1 MEGRY
6 RGPPSHP
13 TLAGLRSSRPGRSP
27 AQLTPRRDLPLP
39 TPRLQTDAYQ
49 ILLIRDVVRTN
60 LRPVGA
66 FNGSSGDPGRPAR
79 PVTSHVHLA
88 YARGKRRAK
97 FGRRSATPSGRALTV
112 MTVRR
117 QAGCCAVSHDDRAF
131 SHGTATKA
139 HRARRATRDAKTESD
154 RTVTNARTRRQRART
169 SLGVRDATAP
179 TRDDSCDASD

>member
-13 TLAGLRSSRPGRSP
+13 TLAGLRSSRPERSP
-27 AQLTPRRDLPLP
+27 ARLTPRRALQLP

-88 YARGKRRAK
+88 YAGAKGTPDSIAGRQRRHVADFPRGS
-97 FGRRSATPSGRALTV
+97 FGVRPGAVRRSEE
-112 MTVRR
+112 RR
-117 QAGCCAVSHDDRAF
+117 VGKECRSRWSPYH
-131 SHGTATKA
+131 
-139 HRARRATRDAKTESD
+139 
-154 RTVTNARTRRQRART
+154 
-169 SLGVRDATAP
+169 
-179 TRDDSCDASD
+179 